1 MSDEVRR
8 IQKSSCFLI
17 GIALFALAGFL
28 LPDLLPIWWAP
39 LVAGTVA
46 GIGAIINIIHLGRG
60 RLEIPTVTIAAAVVG
75 GVALCGSVLI
85 IANIL

>member
-1 MSDEVRR
+1 M
-8 IQKSSCFLI
+8 FLDRHCSFRP
-17 GIALFALAGFL
+17 GGFSLAGFTTNMV
-28 LPDLLPIWWAP
+28 AP

-46 GIGAIINIIHLGRG
+46 GIGAITSIIHLGRR
-60 RLEIPTVTIAAAVVG
+60 RLEIPTITIAAAVVG